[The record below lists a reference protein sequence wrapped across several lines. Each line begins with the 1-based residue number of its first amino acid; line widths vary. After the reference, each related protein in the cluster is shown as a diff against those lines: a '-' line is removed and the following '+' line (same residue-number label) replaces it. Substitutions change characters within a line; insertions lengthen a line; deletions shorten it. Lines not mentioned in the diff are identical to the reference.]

1 MVTISD
7 VQPPRVLAPPSP
19 KLNPDEFLTM
29 GRQLGSLAPMAHVTR
44 SKTTAAADSEDLP
57 LLVSDNDDSDED
69 LQSAKL
75 GSPGHVRASET
86 AEEVKRSMKT
96 ASTTSAASVSA
107 AVLAVSTPKSA
118 LSADQFHYEKN
129 QLMTIVVKY
138 IATKITNSFPPRS
151 PRTIRPND
159 LPLDKF
165 LLLLTQRLQ
174 LTLPLFMKGMVYL
187 FRYMDIVYLLR
198 YLNQSNNFANYA
210 EMDFDLK
217 KLLVGCFKLVLV
229 RERVPKNWESVTGLT
244 NNEVNKIVKTI
255 VTRLNGKLLVK
266 NIELVKM
273 KLEIFR
279 FVKMVTT
286 PV

>member
-1 MVTISD
+1 MS
-7 VQPPRVLAPPSP
+7 
-19 KLNPDEFLTM
+19 
-29 GRQLGSLAPMAHVTR
+29 QLLSSKTRAGHVTHNTV
-44 SKTTAAADSEDLP
+44 SAAESEDLP

-69 LQSAKL
+69 LHSAKL
-75 GSPGHVRASET
+75 GSPGHVRASDT

-96 ASTTSAASVSA
+96 ASEKPSTAIAPVAAA
-107 AVLAVSTPKSA
+107 KTA
-118 LSADQFHYEKN
+118 LSQDQFQYERT

-151 PRTIRPND
+151 PRTIKSND

-229 RERVPKNWESVTGLT
+229 RERVPKNWESVTGLS
-244 NNEVNKIVKTI
+244 NNEVNKVVKTI
-255 VTRLNGKLLVK
+255 VTRLNGKLLIK